1 MQELM
6 PTTVQAQ
13 DQPILEVK
21 MPVADLGM
29 SCDGILADSQMPI
42 DHEPLPTAE
51 SLKAARSLLLAEYG
65 PCVASHA
72 QTLVATA
79 RRLEASSKSV

>member
-1 MQELM
+1 M

-13 DQPILEVK
+13 DQPVLEVK
-21 MPVADLGM
+21 MPVADIDM

-42 DHEPLPTAE
+42 DNEPLPTAE

-65 PCVASHA
+65 PCVASHT